1 VLFLYSWKGGNG
13 KRKRRE
19 RQKWLQIK
27 KNPSHLTHFDFEGDT
42 NDSDYF
48 LVKRIEVVESSYSN
62 LFINQQT
69 IKILPNAEIHL
80 TIQVHD
86 VTEDQEN
93 RVMEIKLC
101 NIKNITDDND
111 LHIEISLHVLPNCI
125 YSSQQNIDVNFTK
138 TLLVQQTSS

>member
-1 VLFLYSWKGGNG
+1 MAANQEKS
-13 KRKRRE
+13 
-19 RQKWLQIK
+19 Q
-27 KNPSHLTHFDFEGDT
+27 PSLTHFDFEGDT

-125 YSSQQNIDVNFTK
+125 
-138 TLLVQQTSS
+138 